1 MRKTKEFTIEKG
13 RDKGKKF
20 RITEMDVIKAEK
32 WAGRLFL
39 CLASILELP
48 ENSSGINGLSGA
60 LQKYGLKSL
69 AKIPY
74 ESLEPL
80 YNELLDCCEY
90 LGDGTSSISRPL
102 TEATASEVI
111 EDVSTL
117 FTIRMEVL
125 KLHLDFLGEGE
136 N

>member
-1 MRKTKEFTIEKG
+1 MRKTKEFTIETG

-32 WAGRLFL
+32 WASRLFL
-39 CLASILELP
+39 VLANILEIP
-48 ENSSGINGLSGA
+48 NNASGINGLAGA
-60 LQKYGLKSL
+60 IQKYGLKSL

-80 YNELLDCCEY
+80 YDELLDCCEY
-90 LGDGTSSISRPL
+90 LGVGTSTMSRPL

-117 FTIRMEVL
+117 VKLRMEVL
-125 KLHLDFLGEGE
+125 KLHLDFLGKGE
-136 N
+136 S

>member
-48 ENSSGINGLSGA
+48 DNSSGINGLAGA

-80 YNELLDCCEY
+80 YNELLD
-90 LGDGTSSISRPL
+90 
-102 TEATASEVI
+102 
-111 EDVSTL
+111 
-117 FTIRMEVL
+117 
-125 KLHLDFLGEGE
+125 
-136 N
+136 